1 MILERAK
8 KSREIALGPYNS
20 TPLYTSLACHQNMF
34 PIKTRTIGGA
44 NEM

>member
-1 MILERAK
+1 MILDREK
-8 KSREIALGPYNS
+8 KSREIALSPCNS
-20 TPLYTSLACHQNMF
+20 TPLYLFACHQNMF